1 MSITTLGAKPNGLVN
16 AVGLFGWAN
25 WVVVAATPAV
35 ATLAVRRADSADKGP
50 KASEAAI
57 SINDYCDATR
67 AINFLSKDM
76 AVGFS
81 E

>member
-1 MSITTLGAKPNGLVN
+1 M
-16 AVGLFGWAN
+16 
-25 WVVVAATPAV
+25 VVE
-35 ATLAVRRADSADKGP
+35 ATLAVVILAVLPSRADSADKGP

-76 AVGFS
+76 AVEFS